1 MKIVLPCLTEVLI
14 FERIRSSRKSL
25 IFCEF
30 MAMMVVAMFYVS
42 PLYAVFILKGQEGD
56 KER

>member
-1 MKIVLPCLTEVLI
+1 
-14 FERIRSSRKSL
+14 
-25 IFCEF
+25 